1 MGNINFY
8 EEKNTNG
15 QKTKRHKLRAKSR
28 FRRTHYKQR
37 LTVLCPTADEV
48 VGQFCILQLACHLS
62 SQKDKKVY
70 ESLHEYMIDG
80 LDEKLVVICV

>member
-1 MGNINFY
+1 
-8 EEKNTNG
+8 
-15 QKTKRHKLRAKSR
+15 
-28 FRRTHYKQR
+28 
-37 LTVLCPTADEV
+37 

-70 ESLHEYMIDG
+70 ESLHEYMIDE